1 MREDPI
7 RPEETNRLDHS
18 GAGPAERIAMEQAH
32 REDAE
37 CTSQSPPGELDRFI
51 LRLRRIGLEE
61 EARRLELA
69 LRELA
74 PEETE

>member
-1 MREDPI
+1 
-7 RPEETNRLDHS
+7 
-18 GAGPAERIAMEQAH
+18 MEQAY
-32 REDAE
+32 RKDAE
-37 CTSQSPPGELDRFI
+37 CQSQRPPGELDRFV
-51 LRLRRIGLEE
+51 LRLRCIGLEE